1 MPQIRARAALPHRP
15 RISRL
20 SPVSKYTPSWSS
32 CHSNIGPPAYNTA
45 CAWSEEIRTEKNVPG
60 AFPVFSTDNAPLE
73 DTQKENIKPR
83 PYMPIQYMP
92 SHTFEASKGA
102 AAAAQANYYVQAKA
116 KADAK
121 AAADMKR
128 LQLEKVNPDELA
140 KKAQAEE
147 MKAKE
152 AAKAAYK
159 RNSEAAI
166 LRAAMHAATEER
178 TNGVTRR
185 NAIIRKP
192 IELATAEKL
201 VKEVKAE
208 ALKEECL
215 RKRAIAMSQYAAKNL
230 EDELQTERAYNA
242 EQRRSAEEVKRLGD
256 VREFEKALDDNV
268 KGAARETKR
277 VKRVTKSFRF
287 AHDQIQDD
295 RCETPEQVTKPND
308 SVKPSQSSVQASPSK
323 TSKQA
328 TKSTISTAPL
338 PTFRVQTPPSS
349 SKLFS
354 ARPIDTDILSQ
365 LEKFHE
371 QRLWK
376 DSQASVSEHV
386 ELENVSIADQEA
398 EDWEEVEAEDREE
411 WEMVDGT

>member
-1 MPQIRARAALPHRP
+1 MPQIRARAALPYCP

-20 SPVSKYTPSWSS
+20 SPMSKYTPSWSS
-32 CHSNIGPPAYNTA
+32 RHSNIGPPAYNTA
-45 CAWSEEIRTEKNVPG
+45 CAWSEEIRTEKKVPG
-60 AFPVFSTDNAPLE
+60 AFPVFSTDNAPLK
-73 DTQKENIKPR
+73 DTQKENIKPH
-83 PYMPIQYMP
+83 PYTPIQDMP
-92 SHTFEASKGA
+92 SHTFEASKGP

-128 LQLEKVNPDELA
+128 MQVEKVNTDELA
-140 KKAQAEE
+140 KKAQADV
-147 MKAKE
+147 MKAE
-152 AAKAAYK
+152 G
-159 RNSEAAI
+159 EAAI
-166 LRAAMHAATEER
+166 LRAAMYAATEER

-201 VKEVKAE
+201 VKEVKLE
-208 ALKEECL
+208 ALEEECL

-242 EQRRSAEEVKRLGD
+242 EQRRNAEEVKRLED
-256 VREFEKALDDNV
+256 MIEFEKTLDDNV
-268 KGAARETKR
+268 KGAARQTKR
-277 VKRVTKSFRF
+277 VKTVTKSVRF
-287 AHDQIQDD
+287 AHDQMQDEPSKTTD
-295 RCETPEQVTKPND
+295 QVAKPND
-308 SVKPSQSSVQASPSK
+308 SVKPSQSSVQATPSK
-323 TSKQA
+323 TSEQA
-328 TKSTISTAPL
+328 TKSTISTASL

-386 ELENVSIADQEA
+386 ELENVNVAEQEV